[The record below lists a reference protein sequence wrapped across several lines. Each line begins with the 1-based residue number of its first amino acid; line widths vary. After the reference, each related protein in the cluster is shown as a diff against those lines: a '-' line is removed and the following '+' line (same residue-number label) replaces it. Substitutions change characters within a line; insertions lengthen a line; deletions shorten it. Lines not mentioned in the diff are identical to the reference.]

1 VATTVHV
8 LLIDER
14 HYETVTE
21 KDIDEAEEYAKEQ
34 YPTNHSDI
42 VKALD
47 MLQNLNVDMQ
57 IEKYSF

>member
-1 VATTVHV
+1 M
-8 LLIDER
+8 
-14 HYETVTE
+14 E
-21 KDIDEAEEYAKEQ
+21 KIQVDIDEAEEYAKEQ